1 RVERKT
7 VSKPSLVERY
17 SKVLPLAA
25 LLLLPH
31 KQDNMNPL
39 SSEKEMLIDEIEQSL
54 FTLTVDNLRYL
65 CERHRQDGKDGSE
78 IKGMNH
84 RLLRRKIMEEM
95 WDNTDS
101 MKSEEQG
108 MSWLVQLKEDIRRI
122 LEDASGALM
131 SPSQSDD
138 DAVDYDEECEEE
150 DSDWLPSNG
159 LKVEHL
165 SSSQSDDDAADCDEE
180 WDVEDK
186 DWLASD
192 GLGAELDPER
202 CTPER
207 SVRGVSIY
215 FSSHKVCFSVFP

>member
-1 RVERKT
+1 
-7 VSKPSLVERY
+7 
-17 SKVLPLAA
+17 
-25 LLLLPH
+25 
-31 KQDNMNPL
+31 MNPL

-78 IKGMNH
+78 NKGMNH

-138 DAVDYDEECEEE
+138 DAVDLDEECDKE

-165 SSSQSDDDAADCDEE
+165 SSSQSDDDAAHCNKD
-180 WDVEDK
+180 WDVEEK

-192 GLGAELDPER
+192 GLGAVSAPER
-202 CTPER
+202 CTPEQKLR
-207 SVRGVSIY
+207 YLTRTETTSEKT
-215 FSSHKVCFSVFP
+215 HKREASQHA